1 MKYRPPLALV
11 RPLLPSSVRRLV
23 GAPPCPLSPPPSID
37 PYYTGSMRQ
46 TRNPGQRRGV
56 PADEAGS
63 DGPASLLRAGV
74 GGGDGQGTACS
85 WRRASTSAAVEPVPW
100 ALVRGGGHCSARGT
114 PAYVPARLETA
125 ATAAIHGAVQLQPA
139 NGHGCDRWKTNVCTF
154 LLPLCSRQRRN
165 ANVPESDP

>member
-1 MKYRPPLALV
+1 MKCRPPLVLV

-63 DGPASLLRAGV
+63 DGPAAAAAAGKELLALG
-74 GGGDGQGTACS
+74 AA
-85 WRRASTSAAVEPVPW
+85 RRRQRQWSRSRGRSFAV
-100 ALVRGGGHCSARGT
+100 ADT
-114 PAYVPARLETA
+114 ARLEVLQRTCRRDWKQRPRQRSTA
-125 ATAAIHGAVQLQPA
+125 LSSSSQPMGTVAIGGRRTSVHFCCPCARGRGETPMFLKAIHDV
-139 NGHGCDRWKTNVCTF
+139 
-154 LLPLCSRQRRN
+154 
-165 ANVPESDP
+165 